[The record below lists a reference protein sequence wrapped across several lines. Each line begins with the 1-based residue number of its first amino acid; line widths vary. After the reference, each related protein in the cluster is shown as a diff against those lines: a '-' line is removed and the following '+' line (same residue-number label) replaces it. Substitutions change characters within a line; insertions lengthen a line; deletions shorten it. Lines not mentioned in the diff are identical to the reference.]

1 MEVLGRSPS
10 FDFKQVLESA
20 SFQVFTSLAEEE
32 DLVKRRGRNPQKKS
46 FMPSKVG
53 GFLSCKMHGGAR
65 RTHLPL
71 PTATKLLR
79 IHLITSTHGGCWLH
93 QELQF
98 SLPPYPIPDFHR
110 SATTLIQSQQQQQ
123 QQHCV
128 GTLRLR

>member
-20 SFQVFTSLAEEE
+20 FQVLTSLAEEEE
-32 DLVKRRGRNPQKKS
+32 DLVKRREKTPQKKS

-79 IHLITSTHGGCWLH
+79 IHLITSTHGGCWLY
-93 QELQF
+93 QELRF
-98 SLPPYPIPDFHR
+98 SPPPYPIPYFHR

-123 QQHCV
+123 Q
-128 GTLRLR
+128 

>member
-10 FDFKQVLESA
+10 FDFKQVLESI
-20 SFQVFTSLAEEE
+20 SFQVLTSLAEEEE
-32 DLVKRRGRNPQKKS
+32 DLVKRREKTRKKKKE
-46 FMPSKVG
+46 FYAVKGG

-98 SLPPYPIPDFHR
+98 SPPPCPIPDFHR
-110 SATTLIQSQQQQQ
+110 SATILIQSQQQQQ
-123 QQHCV
+123 Q
-128 GTLRLR
+128 L